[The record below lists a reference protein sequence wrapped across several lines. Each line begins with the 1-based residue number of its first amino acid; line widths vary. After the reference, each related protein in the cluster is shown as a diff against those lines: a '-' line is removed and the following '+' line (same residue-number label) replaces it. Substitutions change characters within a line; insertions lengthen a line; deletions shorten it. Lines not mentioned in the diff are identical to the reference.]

1 MWRPLRDRDRR
12 FARRR
17 RDRRVSQLQSNDPG
31 YLRLGMCS
39 YRKTKRMS
47 LYVFSGLT
55 IHPAGYPQADLPK
68 ADAQSTSGVAVQ
80 A

>member
-1 MWRPLRDRDRR
+1 MP
-12 FARRR
+12 
-17 RDRRVSQLQSNDPG
+17 QLQSDDPG
-31 YLRLGMCS
+31 YFRLGIFIHH
-39 YRKTKRMS
+39 KTRRMS
-47 LYVFSGLT
+47 LYVISWLT

>member
-1 MWRPLRDRDRR
+1 
-12 FARRR
+12 
-17 RDRRVSQLQSNDPG
+17 
-31 YLRLGMCS
+31 
-39 YRKTKRMS
+39 MS
-47 LYVFSGLT
+47 LYVFGGLT